1 MKRHIVQ
8 FSGGK
13 DSTCMLLM
21 MLEKGMQVDEII
33 FCDTGKEFPQMYEHI
48 QKVNDYISKLYN
60 KTITVLKSEKSF
72 DYYMF
77 EHVKTRGK
85 NKGKKG
91 YGWANMLIRWCTSNL
106 KRMVADKHLKGVDR
120 IEYIGIARDEEHRH
134 MIIPSYVRHPLY
146 DWNITEAQALKYCY
160 EHGFTWGGLYE
171 NFKRV
176 SCWCCP
182 LKSLPELR
190 TLYHKYPEL
199 WQQLKDMDN
208 RAYNQFRADYSVQQ
222 LEEKFKKE
230 DAKLDK

>member
-120 IEYIGIARDEEHRH
+120 IVKIGHTLDFDFLWDGYNLFEEFTRT
-134 MIIPSYVRHPLY
+134 V
-146 DWNITEAQALKYCY
+146 DLK
-160 EHGFTWGGLYE
+160 
-171 NFKRV
+171 
-176 SCWCCP
+176 
-182 LKSLPELR
+182 
-190 TLYHKYPEL
+190 
-199 WQQLKDMDN
+199 
-208 RAYNQFRADYSVQQ
+208 
-222 LEEKFKKE
+222 
-230 DAKLDK
+230 

>member
-160 EHGFTWGGLYE
+160 EHGFTWGGVV
-171 NFKRV
+171 R
-176 SCWCCP
+176 
-182 LKSLPELR
+182 
-190 TLYHKYPEL
+190 
-199 WQQLKDMDN
+199 
-208 RAYNQFRADYSVQQ
+208 
-222 LEEKFKKE
+222 KF
-230 DAKLDK
+230 